1 MSFKLQQASR
11 QGGRLAEAKLN
22 HPQDTTGNRRG
33 VVNTIVCVMGQLSVR
48 FVLDSGAA
56 VSVVDYRV
64 IEESH
69 GDFIQTDGVTGA
81 VVFHLMWL
89 VKYFYL

>member
-22 HPQDTTGNRRG
+22 HPQDTTGNVRG
-33 VVNTIVCVMGQLSVR
+33 VVNTIVHVMGSLGQLGVQ

-56 VSVVDYRV
+56 VSIVDYRV
-64 IEESH
+64 IERM
-69 GDFIQTDGVTGA
+69 GLLGLWVPI
-81 VVFHLMWL
+81 VFHLMWL